1 MLREMFIVADT
12 SKTIDDW
19 GETSSGRRQKTT
31 RSGWWLHFVAEP
43 SSATRLGAAKTE
55 ILFLSDWL
63 SKHVDGGGTCGKAR
77 IGADVPE
84 NFKSTLNDVVE
95 RNICKHARMNNLM
108 RSGRTLINGCYHPA
122 GSSGIS

>member
-1 MLREMFIVADT
+1 MALFHE
-12 SKTIDDW
+12 K
-19 GETSSGRRQKTT
+19 
-31 RSGWWLHFVAEP
+31 
-43 SSATRLGAAKTE
+43 KTE

-95 RNICKHARMNNLM
+95 GNICKHARMNNLM
-108 RSGRTLINGCYHPA
+108 RSGNTPINSCYHPA
-122 GSSGIS
+122 CCSGISKGHFLFMPFGLGQIREGGGWEAFSLLKSTQA

>member
-1 MLREMFIVADT
+1 MALFHE
-12 SKTIDDW
+12 K
-19 GETSSGRRQKTT
+19 
-31 RSGWWLHFVAEP
+31 
-43 SSATRLGAAKTE
+43 KTE

-108 RSGRTLINGCYHPA
+108 RSGRTRINGCYHPA
-122 GSSGIS
+122 GCLGIS

>member
-1 MLREMFIVADT
+1 MVCTLWL
-12 SKTIDDW
+12 SPP
-19 GETSSGRRQKTT
+19 RQHGT
-31 RSGWWLHFVAEP
+31 
-43 SSATRLGAAKTE
+43 KTE

-95 RNICKHARMNNLM
+95 RNICKHARINNLM

-122 GSSGIS
+122 GCSGIS

>member
-1 MLREMFIVADT
+1 MEHAREWLYFHEERFFSASFIKKRQLNT
-12 SKTIDDW
+12 STNVSNRLIDF
-19 GETSSGRRQKTT
+19 Q
-31 RSGWWLHFVAEP
+31 
-43 SSATRLGAAKTE
+43 KTE

-63 SKHVDGGGTCGKAR
+63 SKHVDGGGACGKAR

-122 GSSGIS
+122 GCSGIS

>member
-1 MLREMFIVADT
+1 MSNSNSNRAI
-12 SKTIDDW
+12 
-19 GETSSGRRQKTT
+19 TSSINK
-31 RSGWWLHFVAEP
+31 GW
-43 SSATRLGAAKTE
+43 SAVEA
-55 ILFLSDWL
+55 IFLSDWL

-108 RSGRTLINGCYHPA
+108 RSGRTLINGCYNPA
-122 GSSGIS
+122 RCSGIS

>member
-1 MLREMFIVADT
+1 MSQTQVKEL
-12 SKTIDDW
+12 TIGAKQALVGDK
-19 GETSSGRRQKTT
+19 RR
-31 RSGWWLHFVAEP
+31 RGLIDGLHFVAEP

-95 RNICKHARMNNLM
+95 RNICKHARLNNLM

-122 GSSGIS
+122 GCSGIS

>member
-1 MLREMFIVADT
+1 MCILIIKKRQLNT
-12 SKTIDDW
+12 STNVSNRLIDF
-19 GETSSGRRQKTT
+19 Q
-31 RSGWWLHFVAEP
+31 
-43 SSATRLGAAKTE
+43 KTE

-108 RSGRTLINGCYHPA
+108 RSGRTLINGCYYPA
-122 GSSGIS
+122 RCSGISKGSFLSCL

>member
-1 MLREMFIVADT
+1 MLRERLNVADT

-31 RSGWWLHFVAEP
+31 RSGWWLRFVAEP

-84 NFKSTLNDVVE
+84 NFKSTLNDVE
-95 RNICKHARMNNLM
+95 RNILTKWKWNMLQ
-108 RSGRTLINGCYHPA
+108 SGF
-122 GSSGIS
+122 ISRRKKIYSQE